1 VCDDADVFV
10 RIAVDWL
17 ANQTQDAVRGRE
29 DVELVVL
36 ALLFGIPH
44 SLEATFLDLAEVG
57 ALVSVLEAIFD
68 EREEFNLVVGSGDS
82 EQVLFHV
89 WLTGNALGDKVPL
102 NADLFGDDGVRVFEA
117 RLVALDVVLDDVA
130 VGADREE
137 SVLLVFFF
145 SVDFGEAEVSQDLGL
160 LMGFGDGFQLRAVL
174 GIIADDRVRM

>member
-1 VCDDADVFV
+1 VSDDADVFV

-89 WLTGNALGDKVPL
+89 WLTGNALGDEIPL
-102 NADLFGDDGVRVFEA
+102 NADLLGQDGVRVLEA

-137 SVLLVFFF
+137 CLLLLFFF
-145 SVDFGEAEVSQDLGL
+145 SVDFGEAEVGKDLGL
-160 LMGFGDGFQLRAVL
+160 FVGFGYGFQLRAVL